1 MRKKA
6 FNTILKEEKPFVL
19 APIAVASFFGDGA
32 AAESPKKIERKAGL
46 DLERGEN
53 FLLLIIKIKIY
64 ISENE
69 INK

>member
-1 MRKKA
+1 
-6 FNTILKEEKPFVL
+6 
-19 APIAVASFFGDGA
+19 VASFFGDGA
-32 AAESPKKIERKAGL
+32 AAESPKKIERKTGL

>member
-1 MRKKA
+1 
-6 FNTILKEEKPFVL
+6 
-19 APIAVASFFGDGA
+19 
-32 AAESPKKIERKAGL
+32 
-46 DLERGEN
+46 LERGEN